1 MDNINVSSTTA
12 RVSRLRLIW
21 AIASKDFIDGLK
33 RRQMMTHVLTIA
45 FLVALYRFLPIIGN
59 TNSPDLLVVYDA
71 DESTLVQDLSRSE
84 VIQLRIAESYEDLRY
99 QVGIEDRPAMG
110 LILPAD
116 FDRRAQSDESIELQA
131 LIDHWVSDEDR
142 AAMQARIE
150 SEISSM
156 SGTQIEL
163 HIERQILT
171 RPESSFAFS
180 IALGLLIV
188 MGFMGMTVTPQ
199 LIVEEK
205 TNRTIDALR
214 VSPISMADLL
224 TAKVLVGAVYCIL
237 MSSAVLI
244 AFGSFV
250 LHWWAMI
257 GSILCA
263 AFFIV
268 SVGLLLGIKLNDE
281 RQINLWTFIIFQ
293 PLIISMILGIFEPIS
308 AGLRAAMRWLP
319 TVAMGNAAAQSL
331 TASVDLAFYF
341 QSVLIMLAWG
351 LAFFIVDRWLLRRM
365 EQ

>member
-1 MDNINVSSTTA
+1 MDNIKESSTTT

-21 AIASKDFIDGLK
+21 TIASKDFVDGLK
-33 RRQMMTHVLTIA
+33 RRQMINHVLTIA
-45 FLVALYRFLPIIGN
+45 FLVALYRFLPVIGN
-59 TNSPDLLVVYDA
+59 ANSPALLVVYDA
-71 DESTLVQDLSRSE
+71 DESALVQDLSRSE
-84 VIQLRIAESYEDLRY
+84 AIKLRIAESYEDLRY
-99 QVGIEDRPAMG
+99 QVGIEDRIAMG

-116 FDRRAQSDESIELQA
+116 FDQRAQSGEPIEVQA
-131 LIDHWVSDEDR
+131 LIDHWVSDEDE
-142 AAMQARIE
+142 AAMQTRIE
-150 SEISSM
+150 AEIASL
-156 SGTQIEL
+156 SGAHVEL
-163 HIERQILT
+163 HLDRQILT

-180 IALGLLIV
+180 IAFGLLIV
-188 MGFMGMTVTPQ
+188 MGLMGMTVTPQ

-214 VSPISMADLL
+214 VSPITMAELL

-244 AFGSFV
+244 AYGSFV

-257 GSILCA
+257 GTIICA

-268 SVGLLLGIKLNDE
+268 SIGLLLGIRLNDV

-293 PLIISMILGIFEPIS
+293 PLIISMILGIFEPVS
-308 AGLRAAMRWLP
+308 AGLRAAMRWIP

-331 TASVDLAFYF
+331 TASVDLDSYL
-341 QSVLIMLAWG
+341 QSIFIMVVWG
-351 LAFFIVDRWLLRRM
+351 LVFFLLDRWLLRRM